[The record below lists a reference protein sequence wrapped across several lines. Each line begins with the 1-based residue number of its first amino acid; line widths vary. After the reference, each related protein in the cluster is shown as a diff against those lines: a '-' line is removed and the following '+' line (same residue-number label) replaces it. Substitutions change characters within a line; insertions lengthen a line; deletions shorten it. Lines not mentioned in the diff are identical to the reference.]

1 MMRDGD
7 RKQAIDRVCR
17 NALEKESLDLQLTIL
32 IDEMAQLI
40 HKICTYRREAV
51 PKTPLNEEVVD
62 EIACVKIMIRK
73 LELGFECEKD
83 VKKPWNLRPENSV
96 KNWGFET
103 FF

>member
-83 VKKPWNLRPENSV
+83 VKKAMELKAGELGE
-96 KNWGFET
+96 KLGL
-103 FF
+103 

>member
-1 MMRDGD
+1 
-7 RKQAIDRVCR
+7 
-17 NALEKESLDLQLTIL
+17 
-32 IDEMAQLI
+32 MAQLI

-83 VKKPWNLRPENSV
+83 VKKAMELKAEELSE
-96 KNWGFET
+96 KLGL
-103 FF
+103 